1 MKVADEEEMG
11 YFRQERRHRGPT
23 TVQRNFESDVRWSKA
38 GPVKGS
44 ITKTSCKRNS
54 DEASNLEVTL
64 TSSPWMKVTVLVG
77 DTLSTEASSTQAGAM
92 SASLHRLKASLNA
105 SDTLVSSRP
114 SGMTNLEL
122 IHSLSFSMF
131 SNMICKRQNTQRCCN
146 INFSNQEPDGN
157 IIVLTIK
164 ILIHRHPSPPS
175 VAL

>member
-23 TVQRNFESDVRWSKA
+23 TVQRNLESDVRWSKA

-77 DTLSTEASSTQAGAM
+77 DTLRTAASSTQTGPI
-92 SASLHRLKASLNA
+92 SASLQRLKASSRA
-105 SDTLVSSRP
+105 SDTLVSFKP
-114 SGMTNLEL
+114 SGMTNLMFVNL
-122 IHSLSFSMF
+122 IS
-131 SNMICKRQNTQRCCN
+131 R
-146 INFSNQEPDGN
+146 
-157 IIVLTIK
+157 
-164 ILIHRHPSPPS
+164 
-175 VAL
+175 